1 MNKSLLD
8 TDIFSEVL
16 KGIDPKIVRKA
27 TAYLA
32 AFGRYTITVLTV
44 MEVVKGLHKQ
54 RRTKKVKQFLTHI
67 SAAEVLAFD
76 RASAELAGRIFAD
89 LERTGQPIG
98 RIDPMIAAIAVQH
111 GLTLVTGNLVHY
123 RRIQA
128 FNYKLQLDNWRS

>member
-16 KGIDPKIVRKA
+16 KGVDPKIVRKA

-54 RRTKKVKQFLTHI
+54 RRTKKLKQFLSHI
-67 SAAEVLAFD
+67 SAAEVL
-76 RASAELAGRIFAD
+76 
-89 LERTGQPIG
+89 
-98 RIDPMIAAIAVQH
+98 V
-111 GLTLVTGNLVHY
+111 
-123 RRIQA
+123 
-128 FNYKLQLDNWRS
+128 